1 MISKFE
7 LIKHPTSY
15 TPMEGIGVIHVV
27 GAEPSAVQLMKNALS
42 IMDSS
47 KMLFPYRIEADD
59 NNLEDFSSGL
69 YVYVTN
75 ILTKEVYLA
84 EAICEDKVLAA
95 DMAKFIV
102 SIELD
107 LKRLLAHNIRC
118 LAINSPELCVEL
130 LSSEY
135 SFACESSTD
144 DSSEKCC
151 CPPGTENT
159 ETGQTSVVKLGVVPA
174 SSIAL
179 DNQKD
184 FLEVSRQ
191 ILGSAASEDNLIENF
206 VNLCNAIYNKEGDAV
221 QLKNANKV
229 VEKILKNI
237 CNTNEAK
244 MVNFVREHSQDR
256 TFFKNFV
263 YECLDPEQLSTKAQ
277 VTIYV
282 KKRLKEEETT
292 KTLGHYRLFTSKGG
306 DYKLLQFPNGPCNVY
321 MFMYLINH
329 FKTPERK
336 QPIDLKRNQD
346 EFKKLYHDIFFGIKD
361 TKEIDK
367 AVREIF
373 IRENKDGSLR
383 SGRNAEYIKK
393 IREVMQKQFEEYDES
408 YLPYIMTGN
417 THLHIPV
424 DKIVFDEDVKEALL
438 SYNFV

>member
-15 TPMEGIGVIHVV
+15 TSTEGIGVIHVV
-27 GAEPSAVQLMKNALS
+27 GAEPSVVQLMKNALS

-59 NNLEDFSSGL
+59 NNLEDFSRGL

-135 SFACESSTD
+135 SFAYEASTD

-282 KKRLKEEETT
+282 RRKSKEEAIS
-292 KTLGHYRLFTSKGG
+292 KNLGHYRFFTEKGG
-306 DYKLLQFPNGPCNVY
+306 VQKPLKFGRELSNVY
-321 MFMYLINH
+321 MLMYLIDH
-329 FKTPERK
+329 VKEPMRK
-336 QPIDLKRNQD
+336 QPIDLKRNID
-346 EFKKLYHDIFFGIKD
+346 EFKRLYRDLFKDFSNDDRIKD
-361 TKEIDK
+361 VVSEYFHRTDK
-367 AVREIF
+367 YG
-373 IRENKDGSLR
+373 NLR
-383 SGRNAEYIKK
+383 SGRKSEYIDA
-393 IREVMQKQFEEYDES
+393 IRKTMQEQFEEYNES

-424 DKIVFDEDVKEALL
+424 DKIVFDEDAKEALL